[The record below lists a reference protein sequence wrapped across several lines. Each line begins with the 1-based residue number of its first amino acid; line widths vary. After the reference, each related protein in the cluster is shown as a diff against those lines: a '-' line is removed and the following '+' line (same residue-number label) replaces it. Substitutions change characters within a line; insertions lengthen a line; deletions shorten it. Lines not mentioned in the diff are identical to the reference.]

1 MSLGDRIRLAADRV
15 DGQRA
20 LCKITGIGERAM
32 SDYVGD
38 RSSPKVST
46 LQKIADAASV
56 SIVWLVA
63 GSEYDE
69 NFALP
74 TASSNRLLQVPR
86 YDIQASAGAG
96 RLVVSEHRDGWM
108 AVDRDWLS
116 RYVSRAAQVG
126 VIEAVGDSMSPTIRN
141 RDLLLVEVRDGF
153 TAQDLMRGGVYV
165 LTLDGGLVVKRL
177 SIDGDTLIVGSDNPA
192 HAEIRVPF
200 AQIEDRA
207 KIHGIVFWSG
217 GALETHR

>member
-1 MSLGDRIRLAADRV
+1 MYGWVNGSTEPRASDILLIVKETGASADW
-15 DGQRA
+15 
-20 LCKITGIGERAM
+20 LIGSEA
-32 SDYVGD
+32 S
-38 RSSPKVST
+38 ST
-46 LQKIADAASV
+46 LTLRTTTEDSV
-56 SIVWLVA
+56 LV
-63 GSEYDE
+63 GSML
-69 NFALP
+69 A
-74 TASSNRLLQVPR
+74 VPR

-96 RLVVSEHRDGWM
+96 RLVVSEHRNGWM